1 MYSTHLNDPF
11 IAVSSSISKNLKR
24 IPGGVNAARGYLS
37 AASACGIKRTGPLRS
52 DLCLVVSEVPATA
65 AGVFTTN
72 LVKAAPVILSR
83 RHLEDG
89 KARAVVLNSGNANA
103 CTGTPGVRAAE
114 QMTNAVAVALGIDAD
129 EVLVCSTGRIG
140 VQLPLAKIFPGIVM
154 AADSL
159 KASTAASTASAK
171 SIMTSDSVPK
181 QSAYE
186 VRFGR
191 KSFRIGGMA
200 KGAGLISP
208 NMATMLC
215 VITTDAAV
223 PSSYLR
229 KILGEV
235 TSKTFNCITVDGDCS
250 TNDTVLTLANG
261 VSKIAIRTA
270 AEKKAFAEALHAVC
284 ADLARAIVADG
295 EGTSRVIE
303 LTVKGAKS
311 EADAHRIGR
320 AIANSQLVKCAWA
333 GSDPNWGR
341 ILDAA
346 GYAGAFLDPD
356 KVEIA
361 YDGVAAA
368 KKGMGCQDAKG
379 EARLRKIAAKKEF
392 SVLVDLHLGKG
403 EARLLTTDL
412 TEDYVRLNLSEFS
425 L

>member
-1 MYSTHLNDPF
+1 MST
-11 IAVSSSISKNLKR
+11 KLKR
-24 IPGGVNAARGYLS
+24 IVGGVNAARGFLS
-37 AASACGIKRTGPLRS
+37 AAAACGIKRTGPLRS
-52 DLCLVVSEVPATA
+52 DLCLVVSEVPASA

-72 LVKAAPVILSR
+72 LVKAAPVLLSR
-83 RHLEDG
+83 RHLESG
-89 KARAVVLNSGNANA
+89 KARAILLNSGNANA
-103 CTGTPGVRAAE
+103 CTGTPGLRASE
-114 QMTNAVAVALGIDAD
+114 QCANAAAVALGIHAD

-140 VQLPLAKIFPGIVM
+140 VQLPLPKIFPGIRE
-154 AADSL
+154 AALSL
-159 KASTAASTASAK
+159 KSTPAAALAAAK

-186 VRFGR
+186 VKVGS

-200 KGAGLISP
+200 KGAGMISP

-215 VITTDAAV
+215 AITTDAAV
-223 PSSYLR
+223 PAAFLR
-229 KILGEV
+229 KTLGEV
-235 TSKTFNCITVDGDCS
+235 VGKTFNCITVDGDCS
-250 TNDTVLTLANG
+250 TNDTVVTLANG
-261 VSKIAIRTA
+261 LSKVTIRTA
-270 AEKKAFAEALHAVC
+270 SEKKAFAEALQAVC

-311 EADAHRIGR
+311 EADAHKIGR

-346 GYAGAFLDPD
+346 GYAGAVLDPD

-361 YDGVAAA
+361 YDGIKAA
-368 KKGMGCQDAKG
+368 KNGMGCQDAKG
-379 EARLRKIAAKKEF
+379 EARLRKVAAKKEF
-392 SVLVDLHLGKG
+392 AVLVDLHLGKG

-412 TEDYVRLNLSEFS
+412 TEEYVRLNLSEFS

>member
-1 MYSTHLNDPF
+1 M
-11 IAVSSSISKNLKR
+11 SSSLKR
-24 IPGGVNAARGYLS
+24 IVGGVNAARGFLS
-37 AASACGIKRTGPLRS
+37 AATACGIKRTGPLRS
-52 DLCLVVSEVPATA
+52 DLCLVVSEVPASA

-72 LVKAAPVILSR
+72 LVKAAPVLLTR
-83 RHLEDG
+83 RHLESG
-89 KARAVVLNSGNANA
+89 KARAILLNSGNANA
-103 CTGTPGVRAAE
+103 CTGTPGLRASE
-114 QMTNAVAVALGIDAD
+114 QCANAAAVALGIDAD

-140 VQLPLAKIFPGIVM
+140 VQLPLSKMLPGIRE
-154 AADSL
+154 AASSL
-159 KASTAASTASAK
+159 KATPATALAAAK

-186 VRFGR
+186 VKVGA

-200 KGAGLISP
+200 KGAGMISP

-215 VITTDAAV
+215 AITTDAAV
-223 PSSYLR
+223 PASFLR
-229 KILGEV
+229 KTLGEV
-235 TSKTFNCITVDGDCS
+235 TGKTFNCITVDGDCS
-250 TNDTVLTLANG
+250 TNDTVVTLANG
-261 VSKIAIRTA
+261 LSKVAIRTA
-270 AEKKAFAEALHAVC
+270 AEKKAFTGALQAVC

-311 EADAHRIGR
+311 DADAHRIGR

-346 GYAGAFLDPD
+346 GYAGAALDPD

-361 YDGVAAA
+361 YDGIRAA
-368 KKGMGCQDAKG
+368 KNGMGCQDAKG
-379 EARLRKIAAKKEF
+379 EARLRKVAAKKEF
-392 SVLVDLHLGKG
+392 SVLIDLHLGKG

-412 TEDYVRLNLSEFS
+412 TEEYVRLNLSEFS

>member
-1 MYSTHLNDPF
+1 M
-11 IAVSSSISKNLKR
+11 NLKR
-24 IPGGVNAARGYLS
+24 IPGGVNAARGFLS
-37 AASACGIKRTGPLRS
+37 ATSACGIKRTSPTKGPLRS
-52 DLCLVVSEVPATA
+52 DLCLVVSEVPTTA

-83 RHLEDG
+83 SHLQDG
-89 KARAVVLNSGNANA
+89 KARAVILNSGNANA
-103 CTGTPGVRAAE
+103 CTGTPGHRAAE
-114 QMTNAVAVALGIDAD
+114 QMANAVAVALGIDAD

-140 VQLPLAKIFPGIVM
+140 VQIPLAKIFPGILS
-154 AADSL
+154 AAVSL
-159 KASTAASTASAK
+159 KASPAAATAAAK

-181 QSAYE
+181 QSACK
-186 VRFGR
+186 VKIGA

-200 KGAGLISP
+200 KGAGMISP

-215 VITTDAAV
+215 VITTDASV
-223 PSSYLR
+223 PAAFLR
-229 KILGEV
+229 KVLGEV
-235 TSKTFNCITVDGDCS
+235 TSRTFNCITVDGDCS

-261 VSKIAIRTA
+261 LSRVAIRTA
-270 AEKKAFAEALHAVC
+270 AERKAFAEALHAVC
-284 ADLARAIVADG
+284 ADLAMAIVADG

-311 EADAHRIGR
+311 EADAHKVGR

-341 ILDAA
+341 IIDAA
-346 GYAGAFLDPD
+346 GYAGAALNPD

-361 YDGVAAA
+361 YDGILAA
-368 KKGMGCQDAKG
+368 KNGTGCQDAKG
-379 EARLRKIAAKKEF
+379 EALLRKIAAKKKF
-392 SVLVDLHLGKG
+392 SVTINLHLGKG

-412 TEDYVRLNLSEFS
+412 TEEYVRLNLSEFS

>member
-1 MYSTHLNDPF
+1 M
-11 IAVSSSISKNLKR
+11 
-24 IPGGVNAARGYLS
+24 NAPRGYLS
-37 AASACGIKRTGPLRS
+37 AAAACGIKRTGPLRP

-83 RHLEDG
+83 RHLEGG

-103 CTGTPGVRAAE
+103 CTGTPGLRAAE
-114 QMTNAVAVALGIDAD
+114 QMANAVAVALGIDAD

-140 VQLPLAKIFPGIVM
+140 VQLPLPKIFPGIAS
-154 AADSL
+154 AAESL
-159 KASTAASTASAK
+159 KGTPAAATSSAK

-186 VRFGR
+186 VSVGR

-200 KGAGLISP
+200 KGAGMISP

-223 PSSYLR
+223 PVSYLR

-250 TNDTVLTLANG
+250 TNDTVLTLSNG
-261 VSKIAIRTA
+261 VSKIAIRSA
-270 AEKKAFAEALHAVC
+270 EEKKAFAEALHAVC

-311 EADAHRIGR
+311 EADAHRVGR

-346 GYAGAFLDPD
+346 GYAGAVLDPD

-379 EARLRKIAAKKEF
+379 EARLRKIAAKKQF
-392 SVLVDLHLGKG
+392 SVMVDLHLGKA

>member
-1 MYSTHLNDPF
+1 MPT
-11 IAVSSSISKNLKR
+11 NLKR
-24 IPGGVNAARGYLS
+24 IAGGVNAARGFLS
-37 AASACGIKRTGPLRS
+37 AAAACGIKRTGPLRS

-72 LVKAAPVILSR
+72 LVKAAPVLLSR
-83 RHLEDG
+83 RHLESG
-89 KARAVVLNSGNANA
+89 KARAILLNSGNANA
-103 CTGTPGVRAAE
+103 CTGTPGLRAAE
-114 QMTNAVAVALGIDAD
+114 QTANAAAVALGLHAD
-129 EVLVCSTGRIG
+129 EVLICSTGRIG
-140 VQLPLAKIFPGIVM
+140 VQLPLAKMLPGIRE
-154 AADSL
+154 AANAL
-159 KASTAASTASAK
+159 KSSPAAATAAAK

-186 VRFGR
+186 VKVGS

-200 KGAGLISP
+200 KGAGMISP

-215 VITTDAAV
+215 AITTDAAV
-223 PSSYLR
+223 PTAFLR
-229 KILGEV
+229 KVLGEA
-235 TSKTFNCITVDGDCS
+235 TSATFNCITVDGDCS

-261 VSKIAIRTA
+261 VSKVPIRTA
-270 AEKKAFAEALHAVC
+270 SEKKAFADALQAVC
-284 ADLARAIVADG
+284 ADLSRAIVADG

-311 EADAHRIGR
+311 VTDAHLVGR
-320 AIANSQLVKCAWA
+320 AISNSQLVKCAWA

-346 GYAGAFLDPD
+346 GYAGAALDPD

-361 YDGVAAA
+361 YDGVKAA
-368 KKGMGCQDAKG
+368 KNGMGCQDAKG
-379 EARLRKIAAKKEF
+379 EAKLRKIAAKKEF
-392 SVLVDLHLGKG
+392 SVTIDLHLGKG

-412 TEDYVRLNLSEFS
+412 TQEYVRLNLTEFS

>member
-1 MYSTHLNDPF
+1 
-11 IAVSSSISKNLKR
+11 
-24 IPGGVNAARGYLS
+24 
-37 AASACGIKRTGPLRS
+37 
-52 DLCLVVSEVPATA
+52 VVSETMATA

-72 LVKAAPVILSR
+72 LVKAAPVLLTR
-83 RHLEDG
+83 RHLESG
-89 KARAVVLNSGNANA
+89 KARAVLLNSGNANA
-103 CTGTPGVRAAE
+103 CTGTPGLRAAE
-114 QMTNAVAVALGIDAD
+114 QCANSAAVALGIHAD

-140 VQLPLAKIFPGIVM
+140 VQLPLPKMFPGIRQ
-154 AADSL
+154 AAISL
-159 KASTAASTASAK
+159 KPSPAAALAAAK

-186 VRFGR
+186 VKVGG

-200 KGAGLISP
+200 KGAGMISP

-215 VITTDAAV
+215 AITTDAAV
-223 PSSYLR
+223 PTPFLR
-229 KILGEV
+229 KVLREV
-235 TSKTFNCITVDGDCS
+235 TAKTFNCITVDGDCS
-250 TNDTVLTLANG
+250 TNDTVVTLANG
-261 VSKIAIRTA
+261 LSKVAIRTA
-270 AEKKAFAEALHAVC
+270 AEKKAFADALHAVC

-303 LTVKGAKS
+303 LTVTGAKT
-311 EADAHRIGR
+311 EADAHRVGR

-346 GYAGAFLDPD
+346 GYAGAKFDPD
-356 KVEIA
+356 RVEIA
-361 YDGVAAA
+361 YDGIKAA
-368 KKGMGCQDAKG
+368 KNGMGCQDAKG

-392 SVLVDLHLGKG
+392 SVSVDLRIGKG

-412 TEDYVRLNLSEFS
+412 TEEYVRLNLSEFS

>member
-1 MYSTHLNDPF
+1 M
-11 IAVSSSISKNLKR
+11 SKNLKR
-24 IPGGVNAARGYLS
+24 IPGGVNAARGFLS
-37 AASACGIKRTGPLRS
+37 ASAACGIKRTGPLRS
-52 DLCLVVSEVPATA
+52 DLCLVVSEAPASA

-72 LVKAAPVILSR
+72 LVKAAPVLLSR
-83 RHLEDG
+83 RHLESG
-89 KARAVVLNSGNANA
+89 KARVVVLNSGNANA
-103 CTGTPGVRAAE
+103 CTGALGLRAAE
-114 QMTNAVAVALGIDAD
+114 QTANSVAVSLGIDAD

-140 VQLPLAKIFPGIVM
+140 VQLPLAKMLPGITS
-154 AADSL
+154 AAKSL
-159 KASTAASTASAK
+159 NSSPAAALAAAR
-171 SIMTSDSVPK
+171 SIMTSDSIPK
-181 QSAYE
+181 QTAYE
-186 VRFGR
+186 VKVGA

-200 KGAGLISP
+200 KGAGMISP

-223 PSSYLR
+223 PVAFLR
-229 KILGEV
+229 RTLGEV
-235 TSKTFNCITVDGDCS
+235 TSRTFNCITVDGDCS
-250 TNDTVLTLANG
+250 TNDTVLTLSNG
-261 VSKIAIRTA
+261 FSKVSIGTA
-270 AEKKAFAEALHAVC
+270 AERKAFAGALQAVC

-303 LTVKGAKS
+303 LTVRGAKS
-311 EADAHRIGR
+311 EADAHRVGR

-346 GYAGAFLDPD
+346 GYAGAVLDPD
-356 KVEIA
+356 KVEIS
-361 YDGVAAA
+361 YDGIRAA
-368 KKGMGCQDAKG
+368 KNGMGCQDAKG

-392 SVLVDLHLGKG
+392 AVTVDLHLGKG

>member
-1 MYSTHLNDPF
+1 MS
-11 IAVSSSISKNLKR
+11 LKH
-24 IPGGVNAARGYLS
+24 IVGGVNAAKGFLS
-37 AASACGIKRTGPLRS
+37 GTASCGIKRTGPLRS
-52 DLCLVVSEVPATA
+52 DLSIVASEFPSTA

-72 LVKAAPVILSR
+72 LVKAAPVLLSR
-83 RHLEDG
+83 KHLESG
-89 KARAVVLNSGNANA
+89 KARAVLLNSGNANA
-103 CTGTPGVRAAE
+103 CTGAPGLRAAE
-114 QMTNAVAVALGIDAD
+114 QTANSAAVALGIHAD
-129 EVLVCSTGRIG
+129 EVLICSTGRIG
-140 VQLPLAKIFPGIVM
+140 VQLPLPKILPGIGQ
-154 AADSL
+154 AASSL
-159 KASTAASTASAK
+159 KASPAAATAAAK

-186 VRFGR
+186 VKSGG
-191 KSFRIGGMA
+191 KSFRIGGMS
-200 KGAGLISP
+200 KGAGMISP

-223 PSSYLR
+223 PAAFLR
-229 KILGEV
+229 KALGEA
-235 TSKTFNCITVDGDCS
+235 TSTTFNCITVDGDCS

-261 VSKIAIRTA
+261 ASKVAIRSA
-270 AEKKAFAEALHAVC
+270 AEKQAFRDALRAVC

-303 LTVKGAKS
+303 LTVRGAKS
-311 EADAHRIGR
+311 AADARLVGR

-346 GYAGAFLDPD
+346 GYAGAALDPD

-361 YDGVAAA
+361 YDGVSAA
-368 KKGMGCQDAKG
+368 KNGMGCQDAKG
-379 EARLRKIAAKKEF
+379 EARLRKIAARKEF
-392 SVLVDLHLGKG
+392 AVTVDLHLGKG

-412 TEDYVRLNLSEFS
+412 TEEYVRLNLTEFS

>member
-1 MYSTHLNDPF
+1 M
-11 IAVSSSISKNLKR
+11 SKNLKR
-24 IPGGVNAARGYLS
+24 IPGGVNAARGFLS
-37 AASACGIKRTGPLRS
+37 ASAACGIKRTGPLRS
-52 DLCLVVSEVPATA
+52 DLCLVVSEAPASA

-72 LVKAAPVILSR
+72 LVKAAPVLLSR
-83 RHLEDG
+83 RHLKSG
-89 KARAVVLNSGNANA
+89 KARVVVLNSGNANA
-103 CTGTPGVRAAE
+103 CTGALGLRAAE
-114 QMTNAVAVALGIDAD
+114 QTANSVAVSLGIDAD

-140 VQLPLAKIFPGIVM
+140 VQLPLAKMLPGITS
-154 AADSL
+154 AAKSL
-159 KASTAASTASAK
+159 NSSPAAALAAAR
-171 SIMTSDSVPK
+171 SIMTSDSIPK
-181 QSAYE
+181 QTAYE
-186 VRFGR
+186 VKVGA

-200 KGAGLISP
+200 KGAGMISP

-223 PSSYLR
+223 PVAFLR
-229 KILGEV
+229 RTLGEV
-235 TSKTFNCITVDGDCS
+235 TSRTFNCITVDGDCS
-250 TNDTVLTLANG
+250 TNDTVLTLSNG
-261 VSKIAIRTA
+261 FSKVSIGTA
-270 AEKKAFAEALHAVC
+270 AERKAFAGALQAVC

-303 LTVKGAKS
+303 LTVRGAKS
-311 EADAHRIGR
+311 EADAHRVGR

-346 GYAGAFLDPD
+346 GYAGAVLDPD

-361 YDGVAAA
+361 YDGIRAA
-368 KKGMGCQDAKG
+368 KNGMGCQDAKG

-392 SVLVDLHLGKG
+392 AVTVDLHLGKG

>member
-1 MYSTHLNDPF
+1 MS
-11 IAVSSSISKNLKR
+11 LKR
-24 IPGGVNAARGYLS
+24 IPGGVNASRGFL
-37 AASACGIKRTGPLRS
+37 AGTASCGIKRTGPLRS
-52 DLCLVVSEVPATA
+52 DLCLVVSEAPATA

-72 LVKAAPVILSR
+72 LVKAAPVLLSR
-83 RHLEDG
+83 RHLEEG
-89 KARAVVLNSGNANA
+89 KARTVVLNSGNANA
-103 CTGTPGVRAAE
+103 CTGTPGLRAAE
-114 QMTNAVAVALGIDAD
+114 QTANAVAVALGIHAD

-140 VQLPLAKIFPGIVM
+140 VQLPVEKMLAGIAR
-154 AADSL
+154 AAASL
-159 KASTAASTASAK
+159 KASPAAATAAAR

-186 VRFGR
+186 VKVGG

-200 KGAGLISP
+200 KGAGMISP

-215 VITTDAAV
+215 AITTDAAV
-223 PSSYLR
+223 PAAFLR
-229 KILGEV
+229 KTLGEV
-235 TSKTFNCITVDGDCS
+235 TGRTFNCITVDGDCS

-261 VSKIAIRTA
+261 VSKVAIRTA
-270 AEKKAFAEALHAVC
+270 AEKKIFTAALQAVC

-303 LTVKGAKS
+303 LTVKGARS
-311 EADAHRIGR
+311 EADAHKVGR

-346 GYAGAFLDPD
+346 GYAGATLDPD

-361 YDGVAAA
+361 YDGFQAA
-368 KKGMGCQDAKG
+368 KNGMGCQDAKG

-392 SVLVDLHLGKG
+392 TVLVDLHLGKW

>member
-1 MYSTHLNDPF
+1 M
-11 IAVSSSISKNLKR
+11 SSSLKR
-24 IPGGVNAARGYLS
+24 IAGGVNAARGFFS
-37 AASACGIKRTGPLRS
+37 AAAACGIKRTGPLRS
-52 DLCLVVSEVPATA
+52 DLCLVLSEVPASA

-72 LVKAAPVILSR
+72 LVKAAPVLLSR
-83 RHLEDG
+83 RHLQSG
-89 KARAVVLNSGNANA
+89 KARAILLNSGNANA
-103 CTGTPGVRAAE
+103 CTGTPGLRASE
-114 QMTNAVAVALGIDAD
+114 QCANAAAVALGINAD
-129 EVLVCSTGRIG
+129 EVLLCSTGRIG
-140 VQLPLAKIFPGIVM
+140 VQLPVSKMLPAIRE
-154 AADSL
+154 
-159 KASTAASTASAK
+159 AASLLKSTPAAALAAAK

-186 VRFGR
+186 VKIGG
-191 KSFRIGGMA
+191 KSFRVGGMA
-200 KGAGLISP
+200 KGAGMISP

-215 VITTDAAV
+215 AITTDAAV
-223 PSSYLR
+223 PAAFLR
-229 KILGEV
+229 KALGAV
-235 TSKTFNCITVDGDCS
+235 TGKTFNCITVDGDCS

-261 VSKIAIRTA
+261 LSRVAIRTA
-270 AEKKAFAEALHAVC
+270 TEKKVFTEALQAVC

-311 EADAHRIGR
+311 EADAHKVAR

-346 GYAGAFLDPD
+346 GYARAALDPD

-361 YDGVAAA
+361 YDGIKAA
-368 KKGMGCQDAKG
+368 KNGMGCQDAKG
-379 EARLRKIAAKKEF
+379 EARLRRIAARKEF

-412 TEDYVRLNLSEFS
+412 TEEYVRLNLSEFS

>member
-1 MYSTHLNDPF
+1 MS
-11 IAVSSSISKNLKR
+11 ASRSKIPKNIKR
-24 IPGGVNAARGYLS
+24 TSGGVNAARGFLS
-37 AASACGIKRTGPLRS
+37 SSAACGIKRTGPLRS
-52 DLCLVVSEVPATA
+52 DLCLVVSELPATA

-72 LVKAAPVILSR
+72 LVKAAPVLLSR

-103 CTGTPGVRAAE
+103 CTGTPGLRAAE
-114 QMTNAVAVALGIDAD
+114 QMANAAAVSLGIDAD

-140 VQLPLAKIFPGIVM
+140 VQLPLSKIFPGIVS
-154 AADSL
+154 AGDSL
-159 KASTAASTASAK
+159 KSSPATATAAAR

-181 QSAYE
+181 QSSYE
-186 VRFGR
+186 VKVGA
-191 KSFRIGGMA
+191 KTFRIGGMA
-200 KGAGLISP
+200 KGAGMISP

-223 PSSYLR
+223 SSSFLQ
-229 KILGEV
+229 KTLGEV
-235 TSKTFNCITVDGDCS
+235 TSRTFNCITVDGDCS

-261 VSKIAIRTA
+261 ASKVAIRNA
-270 AEKKAFAEALHAVC
+270 AEKNVFTEALHAVC

-303 LTVKGAKS
+303 LMVKGAKS
-311 EADAHRIGR
+311 EADAHKIGR
-320 AIANSQLVKCAWA
+320 SIANSQLVKCAWA

-346 GYAGAFLDPD
+346 GYAGAYLDPD
-356 KVEIA
+356 KVEIT
-361 YDGVAAA
+361 YDGVRAA
-368 KKGMGCQDAKG
+368 KNGMGCQDAKG

-392 SVLVDLHLGKG
+392 SVMIDLHLGKG

-412 TEDYVRLNLSEFS
+412 TEEYVRLNLSEFS

>member
-1 MYSTHLNDPF
+1 MST
-11 IAVSSSISKNLKR
+11 KLKR
-24 IPGGVNAARGYLS
+24 IVGGVNAARGFLS
-37 AASACGIKRTGPLRS
+37 AAAACGIKRTGPLRS
-52 DLCLVVSEVPATA
+52 DLCLVVSEVPASA

-72 LVKAAPVILSR
+72 LVKAAPVLLSR
-83 RHLEDG
+83 RHLESG
-89 KARAVVLNSGNANA
+89 KARAILLNSGNANA
-103 CTGTPGVRAAE
+103 CTGTPGLRASE
-114 QMTNAVAVALGIDAD
+114 QCANAAAVALGIHAD

-140 VQLPLAKIFPGIVM
+140 VQLPLPKILPGIRE
-154 AADSL
+154 AASSL
-159 KASTAASTASAK
+159 KSTPAAALAAAK

-186 VRFGR
+186 VKVGS

-200 KGAGLISP
+200 KGAGMISP

-215 VITTDAAV
+215 AITTDAAV
-223 PSSYLR
+223 PAAFLR
-229 KILGEV
+229 KTLGEV
-235 TSKTFNCITVDGDCS
+235 VGKTFNCITVDGDCS
-250 TNDTVLTLANG
+250 TNDTVVTLTNG
-261 VSKIAIRTA
+261 LSKVTIRTA
-270 AEKKAFAEALHAVC
+270 SEKKAFAEALQAVC

-311 EADAHRIGR
+311 EADAHKIGR

-346 GYAGAFLDPD
+346 GYAGAVLDPD

-361 YDGVAAA
+361 YDGIKAA
-368 KKGMGCQDAKG
+368 KNGMGCQDAKG
-379 EARLRKIAAKKEF
+379 EARLRKVAAKKEF
-392 SVLVDLHLGKG
+392 AVLVDLHLGKG

-412 TEDYVRLNLSEFS
+412 TEEYVRLNLSEFS

>member
-1 MYSTHLNDPF
+1 MT
-11 IAVSSSISKNLKR
+11 LKR
-24 IPGGVNAARGYLS
+24 IVGGVNAAKGFLS
-37 AASACGIKRTGPLRS
+37 GTTSCGIKRTSPTKGPLRS
-52 DLCLVVSEVPATA
+52 DLCLVVSEVPASA

-83 RHLEDG
+83 THLEDG

-103 CTGTPGVRAAE
+103 CTGTPGLRAAE
-114 QMTNAVAVALGIDAD
+114 QMANSVAVALGLDAD
-129 EVLVCSTGRIG
+129 DVLVCSTGRIG
-140 VQLPLAKIFPGIVM
+140 VQLPLPKIFPGIIE
-154 AADSL
+154 AAASL
-159 KASTAASTASAK
+159 KSTPAAATAAAK

-186 VRFGR
+186 VKVGA

-200 KGAGLISP
+200 KGAGMISP

-223 PSSYLR
+223 PAAFLR
-229 KILGEV
+229 KTLGEV

-261 VSKIAIRTA
+261 ASKVAIRTTT
-270 AEKKAFAEALHAVC
+270 EKKAFAEALQAVC

-303 LTVKGAKS
+303 LIVKGAKS
-311 EADAHRIGR
+311 VADAHKVGR

-341 ILDAA
+341 IIDAA
-346 GYAGAFLDPD
+346 GYAGAALDPD

-361 YDGVAAA
+361 YDGILAAQY
-368 KKGMGCQDAKG
+368 GMGCQDAKG
-379 EARLRKIAAKKEF
+379 EALLRKVAAKKEF
-392 SVLVDLHLGKG
+392 SVRIDLHLGKG

-412 TEDYVRLNLSEFS
+412 TEEYVRLNLSEFS